1 MSSNQQF
8 CLRWNNH
15 QSTLISVF
23 DALLESGTLVDC
35 TLAAEGQYL
44 KAHKVVLSA
53 CSPYLGMLLSQ
64 HYEKHPILIL
74 KDIKFQELKSMLDY
88 MYRGEVNI
96 SQEQLGTFLKAAES
110 LQIKGL
116 TDSGGGIDTKED
128 MPIIPLKRHGD
139 NRKSIP
145 LASALRRS
153 PPHTVNHRWS
163 NDVSDTFSRSSG
175 SVREGSMSPT
185 PRKRKR
191 SQKPNGEDPVYMNN
205 QTDEVSENVKTSLND
220 SESAI
225 SANSPVPLTNS
236 NNNNSSSNNSNNSNP
251 NSNNNNNNNVSPNNN
266 NNNNNNLNN
275 NNNNNNK
282 ILEKKSLESVV
293 TELKLQNNNDIIGS
307 DKKIVSD
314 SASDGKDSGV
324 DGMKPPKHELS
335 DEVNYE
341 DSVED
346 MGLEE
351 EEEEL
356 DEPDASQAGP
366 SNTHAPGAGW
376 QLAEYHQ
383 DSLSSSQQDSQ
394 DALYPATR
402 YLITSTDMD
411 GAESMDYF
419 TMGVRTPRTL
429 LAALSTPPLL
439 EKSEAESLQKNIEC
453 NKCGRM
459 YKLKSSLLNHQRWEC
474 GKDPQFKCTLCD
486 YKAKQKA
493 HLLTH
498 IKYRHKHD

>member
-394 DALYPATR
+394 DCHYWGVDDVAMNFPGVKEPKSGGCFVCVHCQKSYMNRASLSRHQTR
-402 YLITSTDMD
+402 
-411 GAESMDYF
+411 
-419 TMGVRTPRTL
+419 
-429 LAALSTPPLL
+429 
-439 EKSEAESLQKNIEC
+439 
-453 NKCGRM
+453 
-459 YKLKSSLLNHQRWEC
+459 EC
-474 GKDPQFKCTLCD
+474 GKTPSFECSLCS
-486 YKAKQKA
+486 YRTHHRHNLKR
-493 HLLTH
+493 HLMFTH
-498 IKYRHKHD
+498 MVEPKDADAEKTS

>member
-394 DALYPATR
+394 ELMMFALTA
-402 YLITSTDMD
+402 
-411 GAESMDYF
+411 GAEHQRH
-419 TMGVRTPRTL
+419 VCP
-429 LAALSTPPLL
+429 
-439 EKSEAESLQKNIEC
+439 Q
-453 NKCGRM
+453 CGRT
-459 YKLKSSLLNHQRWEC
+459 YKWRSSLKSHLQNEC
-474 GKDPQFKCTLCD
+474 GKEPKCICPYCTYRCKVRSNLL
-486 YKAKQKA
+486 K
-493 HLLTH
+493 HLRN
-498 IKYRHKHD
+498 YHKSAISPGAPTGTAPTAPPSPSPLITPPPYHNYPR